1 MKESG
6 KSRNLDEQAF
16 LRLLW
21 TEVGT
26 ELFQSRRG
34 PCMIIKVLEAAKHP
48 GVLQLL
54 NLSH

>member
-6 KSRNLDEQAF
+6 KSRNLDEQAL

-26 ELFQSRRG
+26 ELFQNKRG
-34 PCMIIKVLEAAKHP
+34 PCMVTKVLEAAKHLE
-48 GVLQLL
+48 VLQLL